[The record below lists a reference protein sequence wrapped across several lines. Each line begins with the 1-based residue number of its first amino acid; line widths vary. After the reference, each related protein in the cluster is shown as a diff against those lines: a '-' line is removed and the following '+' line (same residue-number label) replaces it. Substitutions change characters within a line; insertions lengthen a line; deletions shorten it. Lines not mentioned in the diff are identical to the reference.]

1 MAEHDERHEL
11 NEETPGEIAEPK
23 TEASGQAAGETAEG
37 ADAEELSLLD
47 NFKIL
52 FGASKGFWL
61 VNQVNFLDGIAY
73 FGILHLLT
81 LFIRMD
87 VGLSTSGATVAVST
101 FTGLVTLFMFGGGF
115 ISDWLGVR
123 KAMTVVLLMMLAG
136 RVLLVSSPIM
146 GSLADI
152 ILWVALLIMA
162 LGTGVL
168 QPALYAGVKEYSD
181 PRTATIG
188 YSLLYSIMN
197 LGIVAE
203 AGLSPLI
210 RQASRPE
217 IAKTGEVVREGFFE
231 GSFLGPLV
239 NPENGIGG
247 VYIVLVGITALMLV
261 LHVLFFTKK
270 VEHEDRTVTYDPNEK
285 HESGRDK
292 TVWDKIKELP
302 FLDSRFIFFIF
313 ILLPVRTL
321 FAHQF
326 LTIPDYIVRAYPE
339 AVGHRLEWF
348 QGLNPLIIVIFVPLI
363 AAFTRKVNIVTMMII
378 GTSISALTTFI
389 LVPGP
394 GLTRLILYVILFS
407 FGEAVWSSRFL
418 EYVAN
423 LAPAGKVGAYM
434 GLAGIPW
441 FLAKATTG
449 WYAGSM
455 LDTFL
460 PVGNP
465 AAHNSGTMWL
475 IYAFIALI
483 TPIGLIIGKRWVEK
497 GIK

>member
-1 MAEHDERHEL
+1 MSDGRPSNDSPTQKDALAEGEAKQQAAEEEL
-11 NEETPGEIAEPK
+11 NKE
-23 TEASGQAAGETAEG
+23 
-37 ADAEELSLLD
+37 DLSLLD

-52 FGASKGFWL
+52 FGASRGFWL

-81 LFIRMD
+81 LFITRD
-87 VGLSTSGATVAVST
+87 VGLSINATTIAVST

-115 ISDWLGVR
+115 VSDALGVR
-123 KAMTVVLLMMLAG
+123 RAISLCLMGLLVGRTMLLASPVVGGPVMMWGGLLLMA
-136 RVLLVSSPIM
+136 I
-146 GSLADI
+146 A
-152 ILWVALLIMA
+152 
-162 LGTGVL
+162 TGIL

-203 AGLSPLI
+203 AFVSPVI
-210 RQASRPE
+210 R
-217 IAKTGEVVREGFFE
+217 EVSREGAFDNTPFA
-231 GSFLGPLV
+231 PLV

-247 VYIVLVGITALMLV
+247 VYIALVGITILMFL
-261 LHVLFFTKK
+261 LHTSMFSKK
-270 VEHEDRTVTYDPNEK
+270 VEDRDRWVKEEEK
-285 HESGRDK
+285 PRDAVK
-292 TVWDKIKELP
+292 KPLLQRMKELP
-302 FLDSRFIFFIF
+302 FLDARFIFFIF

-326 LTIPDYIVRAYPE
+326 LTLPEYIFRAYPE
-339 AVGHRLEWF
+339 AVADKLEWF

-363 AAFTRKVNIVTMMII
+363 AMFTRKVGVVKMMIW
-378 GTSISALTTFI
+378 GTALSAITTFI

-394 GLTRLILYVILFS
+394 DVTRLIIYVVMFS
-407 FGEAVWSSRFL
+407 FGEAIWSSRFL
-418 EYVAN
+418 EYVAD

-455 LDTFL
+455 IDKFI
-460 PVGNP
+460 PVGGTE
-465 AAHNSGTMWL
+465 ASGTMWL
-475 IYAFIALI
+475 VYGFIACI
-483 TPIGLIIGKRWVEK
+483 SPIGLLIGYKWVTQGAHTGHDK
-497 GIK
+497 